1 MRNPRPQVGS
11 LATLAMTLLA
21 ACTPGAPRAADDGGG
36 PSGVLAHAVRIEH
49 LDTLVREPMLV
60 EHPGGALFVAG
71 YKRVRPALWR
81 SRDRG
86 TTWHRVDL
94 GTAAEGAVGNS
105 DVDLAVAPDGTL
117 YCAQMTFDNTVFE
130 GRGIAVGV
138 SRDTGATW
146 RWSSVSQARFDDRPW
161 IAVAADGTA
170 HLVWN
175 DDRGV
180 QHARSTDRGATWT
193 RTGRV
198 HPRGGSSHLAM
209 GPGGEIAV
217 RVAPGAASGNQCH
230 PDTEL
235 VVVSTD
241 GGTTWRAHRAPGTLR
256 ADGCPGADAGE
267 IPRWVDPLAWDAGG
281 ALHTLWTDSTG
292 VWLARSVDRGATWRT
307 WRVVERGASE
317 PVAHY
322 PFLAARGDGELMATW
337 FVDTGDPLSW
347 RAAWLT
353 PRGPHADAW
362 DVRLSPVT
370 PLESWRAAPREA
382 DEGGEY
388 LAVRFL
394 RDGSVAVVTP
404 IQHHAANRLGFTW
417 WTFGPP

>member
-1 MRNPRPQVGS
+1 MRNARPRIGS
-11 LATLAMTLLA
+11 LAALAMTLLP
-21 ACTPGAPRAADDGGG
+21 ACTPDAPRAAEHDRAA
-36 PSGVLAHAVRIEH
+36 SGVLAHAVRVEH

-71 YKRVRPALWR
+71 YNRVRPALWR
-81 SRDRG
+81 SDDRG
-86 TTWHRVDL
+86 AMWRRVDV
-94 GTAAEGAVGNS
+94 GTADEGAVGNS

-117 YCAQMTFDNTVFE
+117 YFAQMTYDNTVYE

-146 RWSSVSQARFDDRPW
+146 RWSSVSRARFDDRPW

-170 HLVWN
+170 HLIWN

-180 QHARSTDRGATWT
+180 LHARSTDRGVTWT

-198 HPRGGSSHLAM
+198 HPRGGSSHLAV
-209 GPGGEIAV
+209 GPRGELAV

-230 PDTEL
+230 PDTDL

-241 GGTTWRAHRAPGTLR
+241 RGTTWRAHAAPGTPR
-256 ADGCPGADAGE
+256 ADGCFGANEGE

-292 VWLARSVDRGATWRT
+292 VWLARSADLGATWRT
-307 WRVVERGASE
+307 WRVVERGAGE
-317 PVAHY
+317 PVAHF
-322 PFLAARGDGELMATW
+322 PFLAARGRGELAATW
-337 FVDTGDPLSW
+337 FVETGDPLSW
-347 RAAWLT
+347 RAARLT
-353 PRGPHADAW
+353 VRGQNADAW
-362 DVRLSPVT
+362 DVRLTPVT
-370 PLESWRAAPREA
+370 SLESWRAEPREA

-394 RDGSVAVVTP
+394 RDGGVAVVTP

-417 WTFGPP
+417 WRFGPP